1 MRRKG
6 TDRRVLQQAITMEE
20 RRVAFRRDPE
30 NFRRQDFERR
40 IEDLGNNPERRVAQR
55 RAEDIEKL
63 QKDNAEII
71 NLPLM
76 P

>member
-6 TDRRVLQQAITMEE
+6 TDRRILQQAITMEE

-30 NFRRQDFERR
+30 IFRREKDRR
-40 IEDLGNNPERRVAQR
+40 IEDVGHDPNRRVAQR

-63 QKDNAEII
+63 QQDNAEVI